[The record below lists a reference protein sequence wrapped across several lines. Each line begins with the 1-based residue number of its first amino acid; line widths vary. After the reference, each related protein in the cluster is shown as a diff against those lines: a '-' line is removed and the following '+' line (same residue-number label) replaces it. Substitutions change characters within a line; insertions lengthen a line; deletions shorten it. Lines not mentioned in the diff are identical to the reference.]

1 MSNSAQHIFNP
12 PQVHPPQPSYSHICI
27 TSLGNGMRLLTLAG
41 QIGRDSETGNIPSTL
56 AAQVEV
62 ALKNVGKCL
71 EASNAKITDIVRV
84 QQFVV
89 DLLSQDSSRAQAYL
103 KFMGEHRPPST
114 LIGVNALAG
123 KELLYEIEVTAVAKE

>member
-1 MSNSAQHIFNP
+1 
-12 PQVHPPQPSYSHICI
+12 
-27 TSLGNGMRLLTLAG
+27 MRLLTLAG

>member
-1 MSNSAQHIFNP
+1 MFNP
-12 PQVHPPQPSYSHICI
+12 PRVHPPQPSYSHICI
-27 TSLGNGMRLLTLAG
+27 TPLGNGTRLLTLAG
-41 QIGRDSETGNIPSTL
+41 QIGKDPETGNISSTL

-62 ALKNVGKCL
+62 ALANVGSCL

-103 KFMGEHRPPST
+103 KFMGDHRPPSA
-114 LIGVNALAG
+114 LISVNALAG
-123 KELLYEIEVTAVAKE
+123 KEILYEIEVTAATKE